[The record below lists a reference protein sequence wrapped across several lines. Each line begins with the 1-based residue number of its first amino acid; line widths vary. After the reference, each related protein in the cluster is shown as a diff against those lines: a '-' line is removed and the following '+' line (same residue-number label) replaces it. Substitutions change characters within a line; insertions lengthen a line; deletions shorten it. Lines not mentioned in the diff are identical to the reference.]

1 MAPPPAVRS
10 KPQHSPAVQPKPQK
24 SNMPV
29 VNWSMPT
36 VQNNIV
42 SQPNI
47 EPVTSVNTQPQLP
60 VESAPSPLMESYV
73 KTPEPH
79 PSERERSPV
88 IAKIVDE
95 DRPSTPSS
103 SDQSKLSYYYYMYYI
118 MFIVSRSTSMNSIQS
133 VPLSATMVR

>member
-10 KPQHSPAVQPKPQK
+10 KPQQSPQVQPKPQK

-36 VQNNIV
+36 VQHNIV
-42 SQPNI
+42 SQP
-47 EPVTSVNTQPQLP
+47 EPVPSVNALP
-60 VESAPSPLMESYV
+60 MESAPSPLVESYV

-88 IAKIVDE
+88 IAKIMDE

-103 SDQSKLSYYYYMYYI
+103 SDQSKLSYYYM
-118 MFIVSRSTSMNSIQS
+118 
-133 VPLSATMVR
+133 